1 MKSSPQPSDPGPPEK
16 VRLKVGWE
24 RFSDIAYEIRYLVTR
39 QNAEVGKHYLPFA
52 PDWDRYLAFER
63 AGSLSI
69 WTARTIPLDAKE
81 KGALVGYVVWILLR
95 GLHSAETVFAD
106 ADLVYL
112 APEWR
117 DGLTGYKLLKSGIAA
132 VKPHAEMI
140 RAETN
145 DLYEG
150 GRMGVLLKRLGFER
164 IGSVYVQRNR
174 Q

>member
-1 MKSSPQPSDPGPPEK
+1 MKSSPQPSGQGPPEK

-24 RFSDIAYEIRYLVTR
+24 RLSDIAPEIRYLVSR
-39 QNAEVGKHYLPFA
+39 QNAEVGEHYLPFA
-52 PDWDRYLAFER
+52 PDWDRYFAMER
-63 AGSLSI
+63 AGSFAI
-69 WTARTIPLDAKE
+69 WTARTLEGK
-81 KGALVGYVVWILLR
+81 ALVGYVVWILLR
-95 GLHSAETVFAD
+95 GLHSAETIFAD

-132 VKPHAEMI
+132 VKPMANII
-140 RAETN
+140 RVETN

-150 GRMGVLLKRLGFER
+150 GRMSVLLKRLNFER
-164 IGSVYVQRNR
+164 IGSVYVQRDR